1 MRKHDILCVYVK
13 GRERI
18 RLKSKERERKT
29 SLSWGQLNPALQH
42 KLKGTPLMPSNI
54 I

>member
-1 MRKHDILCVYVK
+1 MRKHDILCVYV
-13 GRERI
+13 RETERI
-18 RLKSKERERKT
+18 RLKSKEKERKT
-29 SLSWGQLNPALQH
+29 FLSWGQLNPALQH